1 MTKLEEKLIEL
12 GYNKTYGLD
21 WKKLYGKANIII
33 KKHYGKIVDCRI
45 PELIFLEKKEQELII
60 DEMKKDL
67 EVLKK
72 YE

>member
-1 MTKLEEKLIEL
+1 MTKLEQKLIEL
-12 GYNKTYGLD
+12 GFNKTYGLY

-33 KKHYGKIVDCRI
+33 KKHCGKIVDYEI

-60 DEMKKDL
+60 NKMQKDL
-67 EVLKK
+67 EELKK